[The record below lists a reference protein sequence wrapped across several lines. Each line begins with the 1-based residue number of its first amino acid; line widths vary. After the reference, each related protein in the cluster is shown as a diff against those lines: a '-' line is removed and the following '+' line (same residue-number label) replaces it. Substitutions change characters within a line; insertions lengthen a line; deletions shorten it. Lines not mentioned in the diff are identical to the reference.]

1 MSSNLNL
8 YRVLV
13 TQEWSAEG
21 EALVWA
27 PDQETAEKWA
37 KAEVEFD
44 VWDDAEATSCCS
56 RAKPEPL
63 DDGVFDRMDSDRL
76 WLIKDGNTVELDEF
90 RAELDPER
98 MEALRIARI
107 EKNNGQLPLLEVAC

>member
-27 PDQETAEKWA
+27 PDQKTAEKWA
-37 KAEVEFD
+37 EVEVELNVLD
-44 VWDDAEATSCCS
+44 ADDNGTYS

-63 DDGVFDRMDSDRL
+63 DDGVLKRMADRDL
-76 WLIKDGNTVELDEF
+76 WLILDGDTVELDEF
-90 RAELDPER
+90 RSVLDPER
-98 MEALRIARI
+98 LEALRIARI
-107 EKNNGQLPLLEVAC
+107 EKGNGQLPLLEVDG